1 MICYKYIFLRN
12 NGFDIQFLKFQEH
25 NDKTMAKFEASIAS
39 IEEEIKIAKS
49 SFEEDLLK
57 IESKMSQNPESLLRD
72 EDLLHEVMHGLF

>member
-1 MICYKYIFLRN
+1 M
-12 NGFDIQFLKFQEH
+12 FLKFQEH

-57 IESKMSQNPESLLRD
+57 IESKMSQNPESLMRD
-72 EDLLHEVMHGLF
+72 EDLLHEVIHGLMIHLRGIFRCQ